1 MLAMV
6 FSVPL
11 GLAFVVWRS
20 FRSEAERRA
29 RGEDVSTPGAVRW
42 TETPREPR

>member
-6 FSVPL
+6 FSIPAGFAWL
-11 GLAFVVWRS
+11 IWRS

-29 RGEDVSTPGAVRW
+29 RGEVLSTPGAVRW
-42 TETPREPR
+42 TPDQFPS